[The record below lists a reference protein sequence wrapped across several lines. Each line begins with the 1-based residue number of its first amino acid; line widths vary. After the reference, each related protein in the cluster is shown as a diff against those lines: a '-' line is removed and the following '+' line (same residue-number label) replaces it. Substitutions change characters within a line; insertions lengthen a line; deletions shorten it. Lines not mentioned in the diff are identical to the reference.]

1 MSIIEEVLV
10 IDKMLNELGYNTEE
24 VTVDEILDI
33 RKAIKAAVSKAKLL
47 VKVEVDNVEICS

>member
-24 VTVDEILDI
+24 VTVDEVLNI
-33 RKAIKAAVSKAKLL
+33 RKAIKAAVSKTKLL
-47 VKVEVDNVEICS
+47 VKEEV

>member
-1 MSIIEEVLV
+1 MGIVDEVIV
-10 IDKMLNELGYNTEE
+10 IDKMLNELGYDTEK

-47 VKVEVDNVEICS
+47 VKVEVDNVEIRS